1 MGSQESEVFLENRS
15 GVRLQTAGL
24 KSFAAEVRSALRLK
38 GGLAVLLC
46 TDAEI
51 RKMNSAFRGND
62 YATDVLSFPSDI
74 RGHIGDLAISAE
86 MASRNAARLRLSR
99 AEELKILILHGML
112 HLAGYDHETDSGEMG
127 ARESALRKQFGLSES
142 LIERANGAGKT
153 LSETGRGRGRK

>member
-15 GVRLQTAGL
+15 GLRLQTTGL
-24 KSFAAEVRSALRLK
+24 RSFAADVRRVLRMK

-46 TDAEI
+46 TDVEI
-51 RKMNSAFRGND
+51 RKMNRAFRGKD

-86 MASRNAARLRLSR
+86 MASRNAAQLRLSK

-112 HLAGYDHETDSGEMG
+112 HLAGYDHETDSGEM
-127 ARESALRKQFGLSES
+127 AKRESALRKHFGLSDS
-142 LIERANGAGKT
+142 LIERANGAGRT
-153 LSETGRGRGRK
+153 ARARGRKR